1 MCVNLRNYNESAHL
15 FFYFLCDQITFPVY
29 TCACIGPIP
38 HSLKPKCVYTFTCL
52 RKCGD
57 KCTPNEKQLNS
68 AILIGSFLA
77 HRAFSHSIH
86 TDTQRICSLSSF
98 TQHGFL
104 IPISFKGLG
113 KECKLPTT
121 QMLFKVRN
129 LWVAAMWIVRNVSV
143 RRRT

>member
-1 MCVNLRNYNESAHL
+1 MKALIFFFIFYVTKSL
-15 FFYFLCDQITFPVY
+15 FLYI
-29 TCACIGPIP
+29 CACIGPIP

-68 AILIGSFLA
+68 ANQNS

-86 TDTQRICSLSSF
+86 TDTQRICSLLSF

-104 IPISFKGLG
+104 VPISFKGLG
-113 KECKLPTT
+113 KVLECKLPKTL
-121 QMLFKVRN
+121 MIFKVRN
-129 LWVAAMWIVRNVSV
+129 LWVAAMWIVRSVSM
-143 RRRT
+143 RR